1 MTTNIE
7 KRFIP
12 SFISIATITAVTAPY
27 LSILIRDLGY
37 GPLWV
42 GILLGIY
49 EGAAMVGPMLA
60 GYWADRT
67 ENYRPVLIISCILPA
82 LVAFPLVRWVN
93 PAVSAVLLALL
104 ALGLRSTGSLL
115 DAVTTIQIGRAGNYG
130 RVRVWSSIS
139 FIMVTL
145 CLQWNPFLKPNS
157 AGNIGLWMMITS
169 VVSVVP
175 ILLLPGALLRSS
187 TEHDTTD
194 AAEGKMI
201 PLISVYVLGGF
212 GMIFLSRIA
221 MTAVYTYFPLYLT
234 EVLRWDA
241 VGVMFAVATA
251 SEVPLMFLSV
261 ALIRRFG
268 SLPLLA
274 VSAVGIC
281 ARMLILA
288 FLPFKPCIVISQML
302 HSLCFGVYHPAA
314 VDFIAGIFPAKR
326 RGTGMSVYLIVG
338 SGLPSLISNIVG
350 GAVIEA
356 AGYRSLF
363 ALYAAV
369 AGVAVLIY
377 QAMRRMRVATG
388 LGHFWGKKR

>member
-1 MTTNIE
+1 MTINTGN
-7 KRFIP
+7 RFIP
-12 SFISIATITAVTAPY
+12 SFISISTISAVIAPY

-37 GPLWV
+37 DPLWV

-49 EGAAMVGPMLA
+49 EGAAMAGPMLA

-67 ENYRPVLIISCILPA
+67 GNYRSALIISCILPA
-82 LVAFPLVRWVN
+82 LAAFPLVRWVH
-93 PAVSAVLLALL
+93 PAASAVFLVLLAF
-104 ALGLRSTGSLL
+104 GIRSLVSLL
-115 DAVTTIQIGRAGNYG
+115 DAITTIQIGKAGNYG
-130 RVRVWSSIS
+130 RVRVWGSIS
-139 FIMVTL
+139 FILFTL
-145 CLQWNPFLKPNS
+145 CLQWTPVLKPHS
-157 AGNIGLWMMITS
+157 AGNIGFWIILTS
-169 VVSVVP
+169 VISVVP
-175 ILLLPGALLRSS
+175 ILLLPRSLLRSS
-187 TEHDTTD
+187 TEHDTAE
-194 AAEGKMI
+194 AAAGKTI
-201 PLISVYVLGGF
+201 PIISFYVLGGF
-212 GMIFLSRIA
+212 GMIFLSRIS

-234 EVLRWDA
+234 EALRWDA

-281 ARMLILA
+281 VRMLILA

-338 SGLPSLISNIVG
+338 SGLPALVSNMLG
-350 GAVIEA
+350 GAVVQA
-356 AGYRSLF
+356 AGYRTLF
-363 ALYAAV
+363 ALYAGV
-369 AGVAVLIY
+369 AAVAVLIY
-377 QAMRRMRVATG
+377 RGMRRYNRRTS
-388 LGHFWGKKR
+388 H

>member
-1 MTTNIE
+1 MTNSIE
-7 KRFIP
+7 NRFIP
-12 SFISIATITAVTAPY
+12 SFIVTSTITAVTAPY

-49 EGAAMVGPMLA
+49 EAAAIAGPLLC

-67 ENYRPVLIISCILPA
+67 GNYRPALVVSCVLPA
-82 LVAFPLVRWVN
+82 LIAFPLVRWVN
-93 PAVSAVLLALL
+93 PAVSAVLLALM
-104 ALGLRSTGSLL
+104 AFGLRSIGSLL
-115 DAVTTIQIGRAGNYG
+115 DAVTTIQIGKTGNYG

-139 FIMVTL
+139 FILVTL
-145 CLQWNPFLKPNS
+145 YLQWTPFLKPYS
-157 AGNIGLWMMITS
+157 AGHISFWIILTS
-169 VVSVVP
+169 VVSVAP
-175 ILLLPGALLRSS
+175 ILLLPGAFLRSS
-187 TEHDTTD
+187 TEHNTTEAD
-194 AAEGKMI
+194 EGKTI
-201 PLISVYVLGGF
+201 PIISVYVMGGF

-251 SEVPLMFLSV
+251 SEVPFMFISRG
-261 ALIRRFG
+261 LIRRFG

-326 RGTGMSVYLIVG
+326 RGTGMAVYLIIG
-338 SGLPSLISNIVG
+338 SGLPALISNMVG

-356 AGYRSLF
+356 TGYRPLF

-369 AGVAVLIY
+369 SGAAVLIY
-377 QAMRRMRVATG
+377 RGMRNN
-388 LGHFWGKKR
+388 KRNKNFA